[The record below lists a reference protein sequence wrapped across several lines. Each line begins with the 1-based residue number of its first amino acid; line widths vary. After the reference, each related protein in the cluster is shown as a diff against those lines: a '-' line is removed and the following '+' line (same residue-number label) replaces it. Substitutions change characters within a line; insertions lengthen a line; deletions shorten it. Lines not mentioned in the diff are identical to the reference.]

1 MRDRLA
7 ELESAGIIESVSA
20 SEWVSPLVVGRKRN
34 GDLRLCVDLRKVNR
48 AVITDGYPLPHIEDM
63 LHELRDSQ
71 WYTKFDLKDAYHQL
85 TLHPDSRD
93 LTTFATPVGL
103 KRFTRVPFGLSS
115 AGPCFQQVME
125 SILRGLPGVVVY
137 LDDVVVHAAS
147 RAEHD
152 SRVAAVEAAFERHNV
167 QVNAAKCERGVQ
179 SIRFLGYIA
188 SGGGVQIDPD
198 RIAPLVHGP
207 DPSSARELQA
217 FLGSVSYHARFV
229 PGFSSLV
236 EPLRAAVK
244 ADPFEWS

>member
-1 MRDRLA
+1 M
-7 ELESAGIIESVSA
+7 
-20 SEWVSPLVVGRKRN
+20 
-34 GDLRLCVDLRKVNR
+34 
-48 AVITDGYPLPHIEDM
+48 
-63 LHELRDSQ
+63 
-71 WYTKFDLKDAYHQL
+71 
-85 TLHPDSRD
+85 
-93 LTTFATPVGL
+93 
-103 KRFTRVPFGLSS
+103 
-115 AGPCFQQVME
+115 
-125 SILRGLPGVVVY
+125 VVY

-147 RAEHD
+147 CAEHD
-152 SRVAAVEAAFERHNV
+152 SRVAAVKATFEHHNV

-244 ADPFEWS
+244 ADPFECS